1 MKYYKNLIKRKKYG
15 VLIIAFCIF
24 LLGAFSFFYNLLD
37 VIIKN
42 INFSDLSSYTIYNN
56 GIIGLIGTTNIGL

>member
-1 MKYYKNLIKRKKYG
+1 MKYYKNLIRRKKYG

-42 INFSDLSSYTIYNN
+42 INFSDLSSYTI
-56 GIIGLIGTTNIGL
+56 L